1 MDFYKREYMNEF
13 LKNNWWKLLGIGLI
27 LYSIIAGFLIRI
39 PELPIIRESIRNLF
53 FHVVMW
59 FSMMVMFGTS
69 LFRSLRYLSTFDIKH
84 DVYAIQSVNVGLFF
98 GIMGIVTGMEWANFT
113 WGTPWTN
120 DPQLNGAAIT
130 ILAYFAYLVL
140 RRSIDEEN
148 KRARIA
154 AVYNVF
160 AFVMLIVFIGI
171 LPRLAQGSLHPGK
184 GGSPMTVTNLDF
196 TMRLVFYP
204 AIVGWIIIGYWLTSI
219 RVKMANIRLHLD
231 NPE

>member
-1 MDFYKREYMNEF
+1 MNIF
-13 LKNNWWKLLGIGLI
+13 LKNNWWKLLGVLLI
-27 LYSIIAGFLIRI
+27 LYSIIAGFLIDV
-39 PELPIIRESIRNLF
+39 PDLPIIRQSIRNLF

-69 LFRSLRYLSTFDIKH
+69 LVRSIRYLSTFDIKH

-98 GIMGIVTGMEWANFT
+98 GIMGIITGMEWANFT

-204 AIVGWIIIGYWLTSI
+204 AIAGWIIIGYWLTGI
-219 RVKMANIRLHLD
+219 RVKMDFIRQHLD

>member
-1 MDFYKREYMNEF
+1 MWMNNF
-13 LKNNWWKLLGIGLI
+13 LKNNWWKLLGVLLV
-27 LYSIIAGFLIRI
+27 LYSIVAGFLIDV
-39 PELPIIRESIRNLF
+39 PDLPIIRQSIRNLF

-69 LFRSLRYLSTFDIKH
+69 LVRSLRYLSTFDMKH
-84 DVYAIQSVNVGLFF
+84 DNYAIQSVNVGLFF
-98 GIMGIVTGMEWANFT
+98 GVMGIITGMEWANFS

-140 RRSIDEEN
+140 RGSIDEEN
-148 KRARIA
+148 KRARIS

-184 GGSPMTVTNLDF
+184 GGSPMTVNNLDI

-204 AIVGWIIIGYWLTSI
+204 AIAGWIIIGYWITGI
-219 RVKMANIRLHLD
+219 RVKMARISQHLD

>member
-1 MDFYKREYMNEF
+1 MSDFFK
-13 LKNNWWKLLGIGLI
+13 KNWWKLLGVTLI
-27 LYSIIAGFLIRI
+27 LYSIIAGFLIHV
-39 PELPIIRESIRNLF
+39 PELPIIRQSIRNLF

-69 LFRSLRYLSTFDIKH
+69 LARSLRYLSTFDIKH

-184 GGSPMTVTNLDF
+184 GGSPMTVNNLDV
-196 TMRLVFYP
+196 TMRMVFYP
-204 AIVGWIIIGYWLTSI
+204 AIAGWIIVGYWLTGI
-219 RVKMANIRLHLD
+219 RVKMDYIRQHLD

>member
-1 MDFYKREYMNEF
+1 
-13 LKNNWWKLLGIGLI
+13 
-27 LYSIIAGFLIRI
+27 
-39 PELPIIRESIRNLF
+39 
-53 FHVVMW
+53 VVMW

-69 LFRSLRYLSTFDIKH
+69 LVRSLRYLSTFEIKH

-204 AIVGWIIIGYWLTSI
+204 AIAGWIIIGYWLTGI

>member
-1 MDFYKREYMNEF
+1 MNDF
-13 LKNNWWKLLGIGLI
+13 LKNNWWKLLGISLI
-27 LYSIIAGFLIRI
+27 LYSIIAGFLIDV
-39 PELPIIRESIRNLF
+39 PDLPIIRQSIRNLF

-59 FSMMVMFGTS
+59 FTMMVMFGTS
-69 LFRSLRYLSTFDIKH
+69 LARSIRYLSTFDIKH
-84 DVYAIQSVNVGLFF
+84 DVYAIQCVNVGLFF
-98 GIMGIVTGMEWANFT
+98 GMIGIVTGMEWANFT

-171 LPRLAQGSLHPGK
+171 LPRLAEGSLHPGK
-184 GGSPMTVTNLDF
+184 GGSPMTVTNLDIS
-196 TMRLVFYP
+196 MRLVFYP
-204 AIVGWIIIGYWLTSI
+204 AIAGWIIIGYWLTGL
-219 RVKMANIRLHLD
+219 RVKMAHIRQHLD
-231 NPE
+231 NPQ

>member
-1 MDFYKREYMNEF
+1 MSEF
-13 LKNNWWKLLGIGLI
+13 LKKNWWKLLSVVLI
-27 LYSIIAGFLIRI
+27 LYSIIAGFLIKV
-39 PELPIIRESIRNLF
+39 PELPIINQSIRNLF

-59 FSMMVMFGTS
+59 FTMMVMFATA
-69 LFRSLRYLSTFDIKH
+69 LVRSLRYLSTFDIRH
-84 DVYAIQSVNVGLFF
+84 DVFAVQAVNVGLFF

-130 ILAYFAYLVL
+130 ILAYFAYQVL

-154 AVYNVF
+154 AVYNIF
-160 AFVMLIVFIGI
+160 AFAMLVVFIGI

-184 GGSPMTVTNLDF
+184 GGSPMTVASLDM
-196 TMRLVFYP
+196 TMRFVFYP
-204 AIVGWIIIGYWLTSI
+204 AIIGWILMGFWLMQL
-219 RVKMANIRLHLD
+219 RVKLSDIHQYIE

>member
-1 MDFYKREYMNEF
+1 MNNF

-69 LFRSLRYLSTFDIKH
+69 LVRSLRYLSTFDIKH

-98 GIMGIVTGMEWANFT
+98 GMMGIVTGMEWANFT

-204 AIVGWIIIGYWLTSI
+204 AIAGWIIVGYWLTGI

>member
-1 MDFYKREYMNEF
+1 MSEF
-13 LKNNWWKLLGIGLI
+13 LKKNWWKLLGVTLI
-27 LYSIIAGFLIRI
+27 LYSIIAGFLIHV
-39 PELPIIRESIRNLF
+39 PELPIIRQSIRNLF

-69 LFRSLRYLSTFDIKH
+69 LARSLRYLSTFDIKH

-98 GIMGIVTGMEWANFT
+98 GMMGIITGMEWANFT

-184 GGSPMTVTNLDF
+184 GGSPMTVNNLDV
-196 TMRLVFYP
+196 TMRMVFYP
-204 AIVGWIIIGYWLTSI
+204 AIAGWIIVGYWLTGI
-219 RVKMANIRLHLD
+219 RVKMDYIRQHLD

>member
-1 MDFYKREYMNEF
+1 MNNF
-13 LKNNWWKLLGIGLI
+13 LKNNWWKLLGVLLI
-27 LYSIIAGFLIRI
+27 LYSIIAGFLIDV
-39 PELPIIRESIRNLF
+39 PDLPIIRQSIRNLF

-69 LFRSLRYLSTFDIKH
+69 LARSLRYLSTFDIKH

-98 GIMGIVTGMEWANFT
+98 GIMGIITGMEWANFT

-184 GGSPMTVTNLDF
+184 GGSPMTVTNLDL
-196 TMRLVFYP
+196 TMRMVFYP
-204 AIVGWIIIGYWLTSI
+204 AIAGWIIMGYWITGI
-219 RVKMANIRLHLD
+219 RVKMDFIRQHLD

>member
-1 MDFYKREYMNEF
+1 MNEF
-13 LKNNWWKLLGIGLI
+13 IKNNWWKLLGVLLI
-27 LYSIIAGFLIRI
+27 LYSIIAGFLIDLPHI
-39 PELPIIRESIRNLF
+39 PNDNIGESMRNLF

-59 FSMMVMFGTS
+59 FAMMVMFGTS
-69 LFRSLRYLSTFDIKH
+69 LARSLRYLSTFDIKH
-84 DVYAIQSVNVGLFF
+84 DVYAIESVNVGLFF
-98 GIMGIVTGMEWANFT
+98 GIMGITTGMEWANFT
-113 WGTPWTN
+113 WGKPWTS

-130 ILAYFAYLVL
+130 LLAYFAYVIL

-171 LPRLAQGSLHPGK
+171 LPKLASHSIHPGA
-184 GGSPMTVTNLDF
+184 GEDSSTVYSLDF

-204 AIVGWIIIGYWLTSI
+204 AITGWIIIGYWLTGI
-219 RVKMANIRLHLD
+219 RVKMAKIRQHLD

>member
-1 MDFYKREYMNEF
+1 MDGFI
-13 LKNNWWKLLGIGLI
+13 KNNWWKLLGVGFI
-27 LYSIIAGFLIRI
+27 LYSIIAGFLIEV
-39 PELPIIRESIRNLF
+39 PDLPIIRQSIRNLF

-69 LFRSLRYLSTFDIKH
+69 LARSLRYLSTFDIKH
-84 DVYAIQSVNVGLFF
+84 DVYAIQLVNVGLFF
-98 GIMGIVTGMEWANFT
+98 GVMGIITGMEWANFT

-171 LPRLAQGSLHPGK
+171 LPKLSDGSLHPGK
-184 GGSPMTVTNLDF
+184 GGSPMTVTNLDLG
-196 TMRLVFYP
+196 MRLVFYP
-204 AIVGWIIIGYWLTSI
+204 AIAGWIIVGFWLTGI
-219 RVKMANIRLHLD
+219 RVKMDTIRQHLD

>member
-1 MDFYKREYMNEF
+1 MNEF

-69 LFRSLRYLSTFDIKH
+69 LVRSLRYLSTFDIKH

-98 GIMGIVTGMEWANFT
+98 GMMGIVTGMEWANFT

-204 AIVGWIIIGYWLTSI
+204 AIAGWIIVGYWLTGI

>member
-1 MDFYKREYMNEF
+1 MNTF
-13 LKNNWWKLLGIGLI
+13 FRNNWWKLLGILLV
-27 LYSIIAGFLIRI
+27 LYSIIAGLLIDV
-39 PELPIIRESIRNLF
+39 PDLPIIRQSIRNLF

-69 LFRSLRYLSTFDIKH
+69 LVRSLRYLSTFDIKH

-98 GIMGIVTGMEWANFT
+98 GIMGIITGMEWANFT

-148 KRARIA
+148 KRARIS
-154 AVYNVF
+154 AVYNIF

-171 LPRLAQGSLHPGK
+171 LPRLAEGSLHPGK
-184 GGSPMTVTNLDF
+184 GGSPMTVTNLDIM
-196 TMRLVFYP
+196 MRLVFYP
-204 AIVGWIIIGYWLTSI
+204 AIAGWIIIGYWLTGI
-219 RVKMANIRLHLD
+219 RVKMDFIRQHID

>member
-1 MDFYKREYMNEF
+1 MVGFIRK
-13 LKNNWWKLLGIGLI
+13 NWWKLLGVGFI
-27 LYSIIAGFLIRI
+27 LYSIIAGFLIEV
-39 PELPIIRESIRNLF
+39 PDLPIIRQSIRNLF

-59 FSMMVMFGTS
+59 FTMMVMLGTS
-69 LFRSLRYLSTFDIKH
+69 LVRSLRYLSTFDIKH

-98 GIMGIVTGMEWANFT
+98 GMMGIVTGMEWANFT

-171 LPRLAQGSLHPGK
+171 LPKLSDGSLHPGK

-204 AIVGWIIIGYWLTSI
+204 AIAGWIIVGYWLTGI
-219 RVKMANIRLHLD
+219 RVKMDTIRQHLD

>member
-1 MDFYKREYMNEF
+1 MNNF
-13 LKNNWWKLLGIGLI
+13 LKNNWWKLLGVLLI
-27 LYSIIAGFLIRI
+27 LYSIIAGFLIDV
-39 PELPIIRESIRNLF
+39 PDLPIIRQSIRNLF

-69 LFRSLRYLSTFDIKH
+69 LARSLRYLSTFDIKH

-98 GIMGIVTGMEWANFT
+98 GIMGIITGMEWANFT

-184 GGSPMTVTNLDF
+184 GGSPMTVTNLDM
-196 TMRLVFYP
+196 TMRMVFYP
-204 AIVGWIIIGYWLTSI
+204 AIAGWIIMGYWITGI
-219 RVKMANIRLHLD
+219 RVKMDFIRQHLD

>member
-1 MDFYKREYMNEF
+1 MNKF
-13 LKNNWWKLLGIGLI
+13 LKNNWWKLLGVLLI
-27 LYSIIAGFLIRI
+27 LYSIIAGFLIHI

-69 LFRSLRYLSTFDIKH
+69 LARSLRYLSTFDIKH
-84 DVYAIQSVNVGLFF
+84 DVYAIESVNVGLFF
-98 GIMGIVTGMEWANFT
+98 GIMGITTGMEWANFT

-130 ILAYFAYLVL
+130 ILAYFAYVIL

-204 AIVGWIIIGYWLTSI
+204 AIAGWIIMGYWLTGI
-219 RVKMANIRLHLD
+219 RVKMAKIRQHLD

>member
-1 MDFYKREYMNEF
+1 MNSF
-13 LKNNWWKLLGIGLI
+13 FKNNWWKLLGVLFI
-27 LYSIIAGFLIRI
+27 LYSIVAGFLIDI
-39 PELPIIRESIRNLF
+39 PDIEGNIGQSMRNLF

-59 FSMMVMFGTS
+59 FAMMVMFGTS
-69 LFRSLRYLSTFDIKH
+69 LVRSIRYLSTFDIKH
-84 DVYAIQSVNVGLFF
+84 DVYAIQTVNVGLFF
-98 GIMGIVTGMEWANFT
+98 GVLGIITGMEWANFT

-148 KRARIA
+148 KRARIG
-154 AVYNVF
+154 AVYNIF
-160 AFVMLIVFIGI
+160 AFVMLIVFVGI
-171 LPRLAQGSLHPGK
+171 LPKLASGSLHPGA
-184 GGSPMTVTNLDF
+184 GGSPSTVNSLDF

-204 AIVGWIIIGYWLTSI
+204 AIAGWVIVGYWLTGI
-219 RVKMANIRLHLD
+219 RVKMDFIRQHLD

>member
-1 MDFYKREYMNEF
+1 MNDF
-13 LKNNWWKLLGIGLI
+13 LKNNWWKLLGISLI
-27 LYSIIAGFLIRI
+27 LYSIIAGFLIDV
-39 PELPIIRESIRNLF
+39 PDLPIIRQSIRNLF

-59 FSMMVMFGTS
+59 FTMMVMFGTS
-69 LFRSLRYLSTFDIKH
+69 LARSIRYLSTFDIKH
-84 DVYAIQSVNVGLFF
+84 DVYAIQCVNVGLFF
-98 GIMGIVTGMEWANFT
+98 GMIGIVTGMEWANFT

-171 LPRLAQGSLHPGK
+171 LPRLAEGSLHPGK
-184 GGSPMTVTNLDF
+184 GGSPMTVTNLDIS
-196 TMRLVFYP
+196 MRLVFYP
-204 AIVGWIIIGYWLTSI
+204 AIAGWIIIGYWLTGI
-219 RVKMANIRLHLD
+219 RVKMAKIRQHLD

>member
-1 MDFYKREYMNEF
+1 MVGFIRK
-13 LKNNWWKLLGIGLI
+13 NWWKLLGVGFI
-27 LYSIIAGFLIRI
+27 LYSIIAGFLIEV
-39 PELPIIRESIRNLF
+39 PDLPIIRQSIRNLF

-59 FSMMVMFGTS
+59 FTMMVMFGTS
-69 LFRSLRYLSTFDIKH
+69 LVRSLRYLSTFDIKH

-98 GIMGIVTGMEWANFT
+98 GMMGIVTGMEWANFT

-171 LPRLAQGSLHPGK
+171 LPKLSDGSLHPGK
-184 GGSPMTVTNLDF
+184 GGSPMTVTNLDV

-204 AIVGWIIIGYWLTSI
+204 AIAGWIIVGYWLTGI
-219 RVKMANIRLHLD
+219 RVKMDTIRQHLD

>member
-1 MDFYKREYMNEF
+1 MSEF
-13 LKNNWWKLLGIGLI
+13 FKKNWWKLLGVTLI
-27 LYSIIAGFLIRI
+27 LYSIIAGFLIHV
-39 PELPIIRESIRNLF
+39 PELPIIRQSIRNLF

-69 LFRSLRYLSTFDIKH
+69 LARSLRYLSTFDIKH

-184 GGSPMTVTNLDF
+184 GGSPMTVNNLDV
-196 TMRLVFYP
+196 TMRMVFYP
-204 AIVGWIIIGYWLTSI
+204 AIAGWIIVGYWLTGI
-219 RVKMANIRLHLD
+219 RVKMDYIRQHLD